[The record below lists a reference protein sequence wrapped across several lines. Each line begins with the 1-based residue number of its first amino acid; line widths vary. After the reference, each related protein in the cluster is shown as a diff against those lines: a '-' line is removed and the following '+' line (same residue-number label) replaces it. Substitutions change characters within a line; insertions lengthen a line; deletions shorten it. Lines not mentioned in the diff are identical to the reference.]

1 VEGPDVYGILQM
13 AGESLC
19 VSSSLSLPLLMSATR
34 SRQWENNSGPI
45 FVLHDGPP
53 YANGHLHMGHAL
65 NKVVKDFINR
75 YKALRGYRVK

>member
-1 VEGPDVYGILQM
+1 M
-13 AGESLC
+13 AGEPL
-19 VSSSLSLPLLMSATR
+19 SLSPTLSLSLLMSATC